1 MFSDLTLLEYNLV
14 KFCPSLV
21 TTAVVLQANYV
32 TRGAGWS
39 DSLEHYSGYSYE
51 AGEFLEILAVFD
63 SKLLVE
69 PVLKEVQQL
78 HAASHTEEWTYRTV
92 HQKHEK
98 ISALPPRSG
107 SPPIEGTSL

>member
-1 MFSDLTLLEYNLV
+1 MLKFAFSDLTLLEYNLV

-51 AGEFLEILAVFD
+51 AGKFFTLFSKFLCFVSD
-63 SKLLVE
+63 KYRN
-69 PVLKEVQQL
+69 LK
-78 HAASHTEEWTYRTV
+78 SN
-92 HQKHEK
+92 
-98 ISALPPRSG
+98 PC
-107 SPPIEGTSL
+107 